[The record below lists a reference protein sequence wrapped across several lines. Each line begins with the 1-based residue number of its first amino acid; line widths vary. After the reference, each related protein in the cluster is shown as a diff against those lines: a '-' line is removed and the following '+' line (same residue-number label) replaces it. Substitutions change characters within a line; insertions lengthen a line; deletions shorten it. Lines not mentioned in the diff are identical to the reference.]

1 MGSIEMGKDN
11 SGSHKRRL
19 EAAIEKALT
28 MIGGVIESA
37 AKEQLTAN
45 GSVDTG
51 LLRNSITYALGGE
64 YPAAASYTN
73 NAGSKDKAGREITG
87 KQGTYEQ
94 PAPADTG
101 NKRTVYVGTNVEY
114 APYVELGTSR
124 MGAKPYLRPAVENNK
139 RKIEKAIEISFRGL

>member
-1 MGSIEMGKDN
+1 MGSISMDRDN

-19 EAAIEKALT
+19 EAAIKKAL
-28 MIGGVIESA
+28 MMVGGVIESA

-64 YPAAASYTN
+64 YPAAAQYANNSGGTDKSGKTIAPRQGSYD
-73 NAGSKDKAGREITG
+73 A
-87 KQGTYEQ
+87 

-101 NKRTVYVGTNVEY
+101 SERTVYIGTNVEY
-114 APYVELGTSR
+114 APYVELGTSK
-124 MGAKPYLRPAVENNK
+124 MNAKPYLRPAVENNR
-139 RKIEKAIEISFRGL
+139 RKIEKAIEVSFKGL